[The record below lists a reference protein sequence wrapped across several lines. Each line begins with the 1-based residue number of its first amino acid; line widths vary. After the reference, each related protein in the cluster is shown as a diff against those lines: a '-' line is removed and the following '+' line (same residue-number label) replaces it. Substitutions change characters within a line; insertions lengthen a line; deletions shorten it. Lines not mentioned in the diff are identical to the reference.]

1 MKAREVIVMESKF
14 NQLCVWTATTL
25 DGYSKEDLE
34 QFFRDEF
41 SCRIKFAEEVVT
53 LPCLEKNEEGGRHDL
68 FFYVHDDDI
77 GRFAVKR
84 LLYGI
89 RWWEDVLG
97 NGNGYQ
103 YSEDTLKKYQKT
115 W

>member
-1 MKAREVIVMESKF
+1 MDLRF
-14 NQLCVWTATTL
+14 TQLCVWQGVSLGNDTGV
-25 DGYSKEDLE
+25 DFEK
-34 QFFRDEF
+34 FIMDEC

-84 LLYGI
+84 LPYGI

>member
-1 MKAREVIVMESKF
+1 MKACEVIVMEPKF

-53 LPCLEKNEEGGRHDL
+53 LPCLEKNEEGGKGMTCFSTFMMMILVDL
-68 FFYVHDDDI
+68 LSSGFYMEYVGGKTFLAMVTDI
-77 GRFAVKR
+77 N
-84 LLYGI
+84 I
-89 RWWEDVLG
+89 
-97 NGNGYQ
+97 
-103 YSEDTLKKYQKT
+103 QKIP
-115 W
+115 

>member
-1 MKAREVIVMESKF
+1 MTCS
-14 NQLCVWTATTL
+14 
-25 DGYSKEDLE
+25 
-34 QFFRDEF
+34 
-41 SCRIKFAEEVVT
+41 
-53 LPCLEKNEEGGRHDL
+53 
-68 FFYVHDDDI
+68 FYVHDDDI

-103 YSEDTLKKYQKT
+103 YSEDTLKKYQKI